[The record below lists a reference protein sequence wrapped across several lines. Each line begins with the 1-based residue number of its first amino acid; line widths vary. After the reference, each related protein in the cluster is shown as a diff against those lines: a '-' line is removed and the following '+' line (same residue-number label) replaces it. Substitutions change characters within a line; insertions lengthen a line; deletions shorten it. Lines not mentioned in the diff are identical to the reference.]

1 MSIGRIE
8 RVTKSGP
15 QVLYDQ
21 DGAKQTKPAS
31 PSAITRRFSEIK
43 PESLRWLWPGRI
55 PLGKLTLL
63 VGDPGL
69 GKSLA
74 TIDIAARVSRGIPF
88 PDGAACESGTVLM
101 ASAEDD
107 PADTIRPRLDAARAD
122 VSRVHTLEG
131 IRVTLSDNS
140 TAERPFDLEA
150 GIATLEDALARIPG
164 VRLIVIDPISA
175 YLGHA
180 DSNVNAEVRGLLS
193 PLVALATRHALA
205 VLCVTHLRKSAGA
218 AVHRA
223 IASIAFTAAARAVWA
238 VAPDPADA
246 DRRLVLPVKQN
257 LAPNIGGVAFRIGEQ
272 SGVPCLEWQSDA
284 VNLNANDVLN
294 IEDREDHSERKEA
307 EDWLQDYLA
316 DGPVVASEI
325 KRRAKTAGVK
335 STTLWRAAR
344 SLRVVK
350 RKLGGRGAGWEW
362 SLEGSTGKESSPI
375 YKNVDSLNVSPNQN
389 ETKPDSDANNSNNP
403 KNPSTGD
410 LESLALAAGR
420 EDQDEIR
427 L

>member
-1 MSIGRIE
+1 
-8 RVTKSGP
+8 
-15 QVLYDQ
+15 
-21 DGAKQTKPAS
+21 
-31 PSAITRRFSEIK
+31 
-43 PESLRWLWPGRI
+43 
-55 PLGKLTLL
+55 
-63 VGDPGL
+63 
-69 GKSLA
+69 
-74 TIDIAARVSRGIPF
+74 
-88 PDGAACESGTVLM
+88 
-101 ASAEDD
+101 
-107 PADTIRPRLDAARAD
+107 
-122 VSRVHTLEG
+122 
-131 IRVTLSDNS
+131 
-140 TAERPFDLEA
+140 
-150 GIATLEDALARIPG
+150 
-164 VRLIVIDPISA
+164 VRLIIIDPISA

-193 PLVALATRHALA
+193 PLVALAARHAVA

-238 VAPDPADA
+238 VAPDPANP
-246 DRRLVLPVKQN
+246 DRKLMLPVKQN
-257 LAPNIGGVAFRIGEQ
+257 LAPDSGGLAFTIGEQ
-272 SGVPCLEWQSDA
+272 SGVPWIEWQSEA

-325 KRRAKTAGVK
+325 KRVAKGAGVT

-362 SLEGSTGKESSPI
+362 SLEGSSGKESSPI
-375 YKNVDSLNVSPNQN
+375 SKDLDSLISSANQSK
-389 ETKPDSDANNSNNP
+389 TKPDSGANNS
-403 KNPSTGD
+403 KNPCSTD
-410 LESLALAAGR
+410 VECLPLATDGKD
-420 EDQDEIR
+420 EDEIR